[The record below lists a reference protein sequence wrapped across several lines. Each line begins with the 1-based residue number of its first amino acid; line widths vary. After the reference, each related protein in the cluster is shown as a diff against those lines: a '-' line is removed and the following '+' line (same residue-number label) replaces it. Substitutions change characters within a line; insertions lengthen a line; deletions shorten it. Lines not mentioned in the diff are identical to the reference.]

1 MTKWHGVINPS
12 LKLEW
17 GMFGIKHVAWKKEHS
32 FGQFGIK
39 LWRSIRGEPNIANI
53 GDKCHMCVA
62 GILETIDDSLL
73 GCRVARMAWD
83 FSINNI
89 NIMKA

>member
-1 MTKWHGVINPS
+1 
-12 LKLEW
+12 
-17 GMFGIKHVAWKKEHS
+17 
-32 FGQFGIK
+32 
-39 LWRSIRGEPNIANI
+39 
-53 GDKCHMCVA
+53 MCVA